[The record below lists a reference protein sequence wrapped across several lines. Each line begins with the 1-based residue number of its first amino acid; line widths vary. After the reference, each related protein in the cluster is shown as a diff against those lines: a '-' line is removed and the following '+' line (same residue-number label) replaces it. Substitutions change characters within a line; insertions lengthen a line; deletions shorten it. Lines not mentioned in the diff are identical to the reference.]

1 VTRPFSLRS
10 VIPLRP
16 VAYPHGLLAAGL
28 GAIAI
33 VAGVVLAQRW
43 LDSPSVLFAPT
54 FPPGTTL
61 VTNEFA
67 TYNPR
72 AAGSRRSQSWIVT
85 SGSLFARDGAGW
97 TGTPDSARPD
107 ASSASG
113 TGSSVFR
120 VVSRRADFGNV
131 SVRMRLRVD
140 RLLARSQQNWDGV
153 HLFARYETPV
163 HLYVVSLAR
172 RDGSVVVK
180 KKVPGG
186 PANGGRYIQLGA
198 TAYLPLGMGAWHDV
212 RLDVRNTDAGVRLVL
227 ALDDHPA
234 LDVVDRGAGGP
245 PITAPGRIGLR
256 GDNAEFDFTAFR
268 VDGA

>member
-1 VTRPFSLRS
+1 M
-10 VIPLRP
+10 PLRAA
-16 VAYPHGLLAAGL
+16 VYPRGLVAAGL

-33 VAGVVLAQRW
+33 VAGAVVAQRL
-43 LDSPSVLFAPT
+43 LDSPAVLFAPS
-54 FPPGTTL
+54 FPHTTTL

-107 ASSASG
+107 ASSTSG
-113 TGSSVFR
+113 TGSTVFR
-120 VVSRRADFGNV
+120 VVSRRADFGDV

-140 RLLARSQQNWDGV
+140 RLLARSEQNWDGV

-163 HLYVVSLAR
+163 HLYVVSLTR

-180 KKVPGG
+180 KKVPSGNS
-186 PANGGRYIQLGA
+186 ANGGRYIQIGA
-198 TAYLPLGMGAWHDV
+198 TAYLPLEMGAWHDV
-212 RLDVRNTDAGVRLVL
+212 RLDVRNTDGGVRLVL
-227 ALDDHPA
+227 HLDDRAA

-245 PITAPGRIGLR
+245 PITAPGRVGLR
-256 GDNAEFDFTAFR
+256 GDNAEFDFAAFSVR
-268 VDGA
+268 GV